1 MEEPMKKTTIRFE
14 VEVADKIEQL
24 GNLAAIVT
32 HFTDTYYHVRASFAQ
47 WIKQGFTKNELKLIL
62 DADNGLTYSV
72 QLIAGYPAH
81 LEDAIT
87 IDGLDTKWGVDSKA
101 FMAKINGLEKH
112 ELMMLH
118 EWSHWFWYGKWHKQP
133 DLEEYVR

>member
-1 MEEPMKKTTIRFE
+1 MKKTTIRFE

-47 WIKQGFTKNELKLIL
+47 WIKQKFSENELKLIL
-62 DADNGLTYSV
+62 DADNGLSFSV
-72 QLIAGYPAH
+72 QLIAGYLAH
-81 LEDAIT
+81 LEDAIA
-87 IDGLDTKWGVDSKA
+87 IDGLDTKWDVDAKTFLGKIKA
-101 FMAKINGLEKH
+101 MPKH

-118 EWSHWFWYGKWHKQP
+118 EWSHWFWYGKWKEQP
-133 DLEEYVR
+133 DFNEYVS